1 MNLSIKEAGT
11 ARQIATVTFDAEEIQ
26 TKEKEA
32 CNEIGKV
39 ANIPGFR
46 KGKAPS
52 NVIRKRFSKEL
63 NDELTR
69 KLSTEAYES
78 IMENKDFKVYS
89 ILKVEPGSIDTNSGT
104 SVDITYDIEPE
115 FEIPDYENFQVTT
128 EPVEVTDEDIDKELD
143 AIREQRS
150 TFEEVDR
157 IAQEGDYIKCSYEGM
172 LDGSPVSDLVPD
184 KPMYGKQSNTW
195 EEAGESK
202 GMGVDAIAKGVVGM
216 KKGDKK
222 EVEAKFDKDFE
233 VPPLAGKTIMY
244 NIEVHE
250 VREKKSP
257 EMNEE
262 FLQTLKVENLQELK
276 DRVATDLENR
286 KKRDIQNSKRSQITK
301 KFLEISDFP
310 LPQQAV
316 EDESNIIFQSKAQQA
331 IQRGAKQEDIES
343 KKDELWKEA
352 KVQGEARVKLTIILG
367 KIAEKEKVE
376 VSNEDLARAAT
387 QEAMMQRK
395 DPTAYIKELSQN
407 RQQLHRLRQDIL
419 HDKTLELV
427 ADKAKETVGETE
439 DGDSD

>member
-233 VPPLAGKTIMY
+233 VPPLAGKTIKY

>member
-352 KVQGEARVKLTIILG
+352 KVQGEARVKLTIILS

>member
-78 IMENKDFKVYS
+78 IMENRDFKVYS

-286 KKRDIQNSKRSQITK
+286 KKRDIQNSKRSQITQ
-301 KFLEISDFP
+301 KFLEIPDFP

-352 KVQGEARVKLTIILG
+352 KVQGEARVKLTIILS

-427 ADKAKETVGETE
+427 ADKAKETVDETE
-439 DGDSD
+439 EGDSD

>member
-157 IAQEGDYIKCSYEGM
+157 IAKEGDYIKCSYEGM

-233 VPPLAGKTIMY
+233 VPPLAGKTIKY

>member
-301 KFLEISDFP
+301 KFLEIPDFP

>member
-233 VPPLAGKTIMY
+233 VPPLAGKTIKY

-262 FLQTLKVENLQELK
+262 FFQTLKVENLQELK

-301 KFLEISDFP
+301 KFLEIPDFP

-352 KVQGEARVKLTIILG
+352 KVQGEARVKLTIILS

>member
-39 ANIPGFR
+39 ANISGFR

>member
-128 EPVEVTDEDIDKELD
+128 EPVEVTDIDKELD

-233 VPPLAGKTIMY
+233 VPPLAGKTIKY

-301 KFLEISDFP
+301 KFLEIPDFP

-352 KVQGEARVKLTIILG
+352 KVQGEARVKLTIILS

>member
-233 VPPLAGKTIMY
+233 VPPLAGKTIKY

-262 FLQTLKVENLQELK
+262 FFQTLKVENLQELK

-286 KKRDIQNSKRSQITK
+286 KKRDIQNSKRSQITQ
-301 KFLEISDFP
+301 KFLEIPDFP

-352 KVQGEARVKLTIILG
+352 KVQGEARVKLTIILS

>member
-233 VPPLAGKTIMY
+233 VPPLAGKTIKY

-301 KFLEISDFP
+301 KFLEIPDFP

-352 KVQGEARVKLTIILG
+352 KVQGEARVKLTIILS

>member
-331 IQRGAKQEDIES
+331 IQRGAKQDDIES

-352 KVQGEARVKLTIILG
+352 KVQGEARVKLTIILS

-427 ADKAKETVGETE
+427 ADKAKETVGKTE

>member
-157 IAQEGDYIKCSYEGM
+157 IAQEGDYIKCSYDGM

-233 VPPLAGKTIMY
+233 VPPLAGKTIKY

-301 KFLEISDFP
+301 KFLEIPDFP

-343 KKDELWKEA
+343 KKDVLWKEA
-352 KVQGEARVKLTIILG
+352 KVQGEARVKLTIILS

>member
-233 VPPLAGKTIMY
+233 VPPLAGKTIKY

-286 KKRDIQNSKRSQITK
+286 KKRDIQNSKRSQITQ
-301 KFLEISDFP
+301 KFLEIPDFP

>member
-301 KFLEISDFP
+301 KFLEIPDFP

-352 KVQGEARVKLTIILG
+352 KVQGEARVKLTIILS

>member
-115 FEIPDYENFQVTT
+115 FEIPEYENFQVNT

-150 TFEEVDR
+150 SFEEVDR
-157 IAQEGDYIKCSYEGM
+157 IAREGDYIKCSYEGM
-172 LDGSPVSDLVPD
+172 LDNSPVADLVPD

-257 EMNEE
+257 EINEE
-262 FLQTLKVENLQELK
+262 FLQSLKVENLQELK

-286 KKRDIQNSKRSQITK
+286 KKRDNQNSKRSQITQ
-301 KFLEISDFP
+301 KFLEIPDFP

-316 EDESNIIFQSKAQQA
+316 EDESNLIFQSKAQQA

-352 KVQGEARVKLTIILG
+352 KVQGEARVKLTIILS

>member
-301 KFLEISDFP
+301 KFLEIPDFP

-352 KVQGEARVKLTIILG
+352 KVQGEARVKLTIILS

-427 ADKAKETVGETE
+427 ADKAKETVGKTE

>member
-233 VPPLAGKTIMY
+233 VPPLAGKTIKY

-301 KFLEISDFP
+301 KFLEIPDFP

-352 KVQGEARVKLTIILG
+352 KVQGEARVKLTIILS

-427 ADKAKETVGETE
+427 ADKAKETVGKTE

>member
-286 KKRDIQNSKRSQITK
+286 KKRDIQNSKRSQITQ
-301 KFLEISDFP
+301 KFLEIPDFP

-352 KVQGEARVKLTIILG
+352 KVQGEARVKLTIILS

-427 ADKAKETVGETE
+427 ADKAKETVDETE

>member
-301 KFLEISDFP
+301 KFLEIPDFP

-439 DGDSD
+439 DGDTD

>member
-286 KKRDIQNSKRSQITK
+286 KKRDIQNSKRSQITQ
-301 KFLEISDFP
+301 KFLEIPDFP

-352 KVQGEARVKLTIILG
+352 KVQGEARVKLTIILS

>member
-172 LDGSPVSDLVPD
+172 LDGSPVSDLMPD

-202 GMGVDAIAKGVVGM
+202 GMGVDAVAKGVVGM

>member
-233 VPPLAGKTIMY
+233 IPPLAGKTIMY

-301 KFLEISDFP
+301 KFLEIPDFP

-352 KVQGEARVKLTIILG
+352 KVQGEARVKLTIILS

-427 ADKAKETVGETE
+427 ADKAKETVGKTE

>member
-233 VPPLAGKTIMY
+233 VPPLAGKTIKY

-286 KKRDIQNSKRSQITK
+286 KKRDIQNSKRSQITQ
-301 KFLEISDFP
+301 KFLEIPDFP

-352 KVQGEARVKLTIILG
+352 KVQGEARVKLTIILS

>member
-1 MNLSIKEAGT
+1 
-11 ARQIATVTFDAEEIQ
+11 
-26 TKEKEA
+26 
-32 CNEIGKV
+32 
-39 ANIPGFR
+39 
-46 KGKAPS
+46 
-52 NVIRKRFSKEL
+52 
-63 NDELTR
+63 
-69 KLSTEAYES
+69 
-78 IMENKDFKVYS
+78 
-89 ILKVEPGSIDTNSGT
+89 
-104 SVDITYDIEPE
+104 
-115 FEIPDYENFQVTT
+115 
-128 EPVEVTDEDIDKELD
+128 
-143 AIREQRS
+143 
-150 TFEEVDR
+150 
-157 IAQEGDYIKCSYEGM
+157 M

-301 KFLEISDFP
+301 KFLEIPDFP

-343 KKDELWKEA
+343 KKDVLWKEA
-352 KVQGEARVKLTIILG
+352 KVQGEARVKLTIILS

>member
-26 TKEKEA
+26 TKENEA

-331 IQRGAKQEDIES
+331 IQRGAKQDDIES

-352 KVQGEARVKLTIILG
+352 KVQGEARVKLTIILS

-427 ADKAKETVGETE
+427 ADKAKETVGKTE

>member
-233 VPPLAGKTIMY
+233 IPPLAGKTIMY

-286 KKRDIQNSKRSQITK
+286 KKRDIQNSKRSQITQ
-301 KFLEISDFP
+301 KFLEIPDFP

-352 KVQGEARVKLTIILG
+352 KVQGEARVKLTIILS

-427 ADKAKETVGETE
+427 ADKAKETVGKTE